1 MAIQGSRC
9 RCKTW
14 NIGPRTRLV
23 SARASRKIL
32 EMAARYQPHEAEDAD
47 GLEPDADDAAAL
59 RELVREARLN
69 GPLTVGEVRLLLDR
83 SALGDRPSQ
92 DRLVAAHLNMV
103 IRLAMERGEQG
114 LSLSDLVQEGSI
126 GLVEAV
132 RSFSVGSEIDFSD
145 FAEEKV
151 GAYMDAAIATE
162 AAAARDAQLL
172 VTAATDYERTEVT
185 MRHDLHR
192 QATVVELAEQLEWTV
207 DRTRDVAQV
216 VSDARRRHDEELVA
230 FIDPDLV
237 EVDVDVDEDE
247 PAELDG

>member
-1 MAIQGSRC
+1 M
-9 RCKTW
+9 
-14 NIGPRTRLV
+14 V
-23 SARASRKIL
+23 
-32 EMAARYQPHEAEDAD
+32 ARYQPDDGDDAD
-47 GLEPDADDAAAL
+47 GLEPDADAAAAL

-69 GPLTVGEVRLLLDR
+69 GPLTTGELRLLLDR

-151 GAYMDAAIATE
+151 GSYMDAALAIEAT
-162 AAAARDAQLL
+162 AVRDAQLL

-185 MRHDLHR
+185 MRHELHR
-192 QATVVELAEQLEWTV
+192 EPTVVELAEQLEWSV
-207 DRTRDVAQV
+207 DRTRYVAQV
-216 VSDARRRHDEELVA
+216 VADARRRHDEGLLA

-237 EVDVDVDEDE
+237 EVDVDEDE

>member
-1 MAIQGSRC
+1 
-9 RCKTW
+9 
-14 NIGPRTRLV
+14 
-23 SARASRKIL
+23 
-32 EMAARYQPHEAEDAD
+32 MAARYQPDEGDDAD
-47 GLEPDADDAAAL
+47 GLEPCTDDSAL
-59 RELVREARLN
+59 LQDLVREARLN
-69 GPLTVGEVRLLLDR
+69 GPLSAGEQQLLLEG

-126 GLVEAV
+126 GLVMAV
-132 RSFSVGSEIDFSD
+132 RSFAAGTGNDFSH

-162 AAAARDAQLL
+162 SAAARDAQLL

-185 MRHDLHR
+185 MRHELGR
-192 QATVVELAEQLEWTV
+192 EPTVVELAEQLEWTV
-207 DRTRDVAQV
+207 DRTRYVAQV
-216 VSDARRRHDEELVA
+216 VADARRRHDEEMLT

-237 EVDVDVDEDE
+237 EVDVDADENE

>member
-14 NIGPRTRLV
+14 NIGLRARLD
-23 SARASRKIL
+23 SARGGRKIL
-32 EMAARYQPHEAEDAD
+32 AMAARYQPDEGDADD
-47 GLEPDADDAAAL
+47 GLEPYTDDAAAL
-59 RELVREARLN
+59 RDLVREARLN
-69 GPLTVGEVRLLLDR
+69 GPLSAGELQLLLER

-92 DRLVAAHLNMV
+92 DRLVAAHLNLV
-103 IRLAMERGEQG
+103 IRLAMEHGEQG

-132 RSFSVGSEIDFSD
+132 RSFAIGSAIDFSH

-151 GAYMDAAIATE
+151 GAYLEAAIAAE
-162 AAAARDAQLL
+162 AAAVRDAQLL

-185 MRHDLHR
+185 MRLELHR
-192 QATVVELAEQLEWTV
+192 EPTIVELAEQLEWTV
-207 DRTRDVAQV
+207 DRTRYVAEV
-216 VSDARRRHDEELVA
+216 VADARRRHDEELLA

-237 EVDVDVDEDE
+237 EIDVDEDQ